1 MSLTSLV
8 SCVQTTDFLIIK
20 GTMGY
25 FHRKLLKF
33 KWLMNIHAFK
43 K

>member
-8 SCVQTTDFLIIK
+8 SCVQTTDFLMIK
-20 GTMGY
+20 NTMGNLY
-25 FHRKLLKF
+25 CKLLKF
-33 KWLMNIHAFK
+33 KWLMNIHVFK

>member
-20 GTMGY
+20 DTMGY
-25 FHRKLLKF
+25 LHCKLLKF
-33 KWLMNIHAFK
+33 KWQMNIHASK